1 VNFGIELGR
10 GADDQFMAAQRDRA
24 IHLPVNL
31 QIFIASDLPFD
42 LNASAEAR
50 RAAGSRTSKARCG
63 RNTERNDW
71 GRGTGRRRSGGWF
84 CDSLRFGPHNAS
96 LIQTQRMN
104 EAPGGKEQRELTVDA
119 RSSAEQRRKG
129 IGLRSSKLSVRT
141 GRAVPG
147 FREVK
152 DATLA
157 PWNYCSV
164 RRTRRMPKA
173 IIWAGKSRRN
183 GIRKKPR
190 NCHGMVMAV

>member
-1 VNFGIELGR
+1 MGAILDADPRGGNVAGDRAVLLDVHPAAGVHVAHYLAGDDHFARVNFGIELGG

-71 GRGTGRRRSGGWF
+71 GRGTGRRRSGGWV

-119 RSSAEQRRKG
+119 RRDRKSTRLNSSHLV
-129 IGLRSSKLSVRT
+129 ISY
-141 GRAVPG
+141 AV
-147 FREVK
+147 FC
-152 DATLA
+152 L
-157 PWNYCSV
+157 
-164 RRTRRMPKA
+164 
-173 IIWAGKSRRN
+173 
-183 GIRKKPR
+183 KKKKNR
-190 NCHGMVMAV
+190 V